1 MKTIEITVSKHGSST
16 VETNGFTGD
25 QCRQA
30 SQFLTQALGPAGH
43 EQLKPEFYVQARNE
57 GTIEQKE

>member
-1 MKTIEITVSKHGSST
+1 MKTIEITVSTLGIST

-30 SQFLTQALGPAGH
+30 SQFLTKALGQIGH
-43 EQLKPEFYVQARNE
+43 EQLKPEFYVQASNE